1 MKKAISLI
9 LAILTI
15 FSVMS
20 ISVSAADKVAMCKN
34 GEHEWV
40 EYDSIPATCSAAG
53 MKFYNCKKC
62 ILGVKQEIYNDPL
75 AHKDNNHNGY
85 CDRCGDDTTLDCKCY
100 CHTVKDGRTGILTPF
115 AIFMQFFASIF
126 KINHYCDCG
135 YHKIYK

>member
-20 ISVSAADKVAMCKN
+20 MSVAAADKVTWCSN
-34 GEHEWV
+34 DEHDWYEISRV
-40 EYDSIPATCSAAG
+40 KATCADVG
-53 MKFYNCKKC
+53 GVTYKC
-62 ILGVKQEIYNDPL
+62 TKCTLGIKHETL
-75 AHKDNNHNGY
+75 AKLPHKDETHDGI
-85 CDRCGDDTTLDCKCY
+85 CEVCRGDSTLDCKCY

-135 YHKIYK
+135 YHQIYK

>member
-20 ISVSAADKVAMCKN
+20 ISVAAADKVSLCKN

-40 EYDSIPATCSAAG
+40 EGSRLPATCTQAG
-53 MKFYNCKKC
+53 IKTYYCNKC
-62 ILGVKQEIYNDPL
+62 ILGVKQEMYADKL
-75 AHKDNNHNGY
+75 AHKDNDHDGD
-85 CDRCGDDTTLDCKCY
+85 CDKCNADTTLSCKCY
-100 CHTVKDGRTGILTPF
+100 CHTVKDGRKGILTPF

-135 YHKIYK
+135 YQKIYK